1 MADTKTVHVQRCRVC
16 GAPKPI
22 LTEDAHSDA
31 PVLDLCPCCK
41 TPLGFDA
48 LFADDQAVVRRRR
61 AWIIRGMKW
70 LDEKSK
76 PADWDAEEQLAH
88 LLDPEALATAHE
100 DIASQAD
107 FLLADAAKVLSN
119 MVSMFEVGTKAR
131 ARIGTVIG
139 CMEQMVAEVK
149 RLNDL
154 VSAGIKFRN
163 MTEDERQNLISAEFD
178 ERWPSIITAITMTF
192 REAFE
197 RAGAKN
203 CIEQSLSL
211 GKGMTAGS
219 EPEFTVT
226 IVRRNGK
233 SMSELKKEA
242 EARLED
248 ALAQVKNLSHDL
260 SYEREVVG
268 ANMSEQLN
276 RLRTLAASLLVDPL
290 VATGQD
296 PVVDH
301 VRAAA
306 LASRETAE
314 EIFEHALKPLL
325 DSLRSAATLR
335 KDLADVTAE
344 KDALARRMALLERA
358 HADALNRAK
367 DPPVSHLPFEDLFT
381 NLGGGRS

>member
-1 MADTKTVHVQRCRVC
+1 MSGMADTKTVHVQRCRVC

-61 AWIIRGMKW
+61 SWIIRGMKW

-107 FLLADAAKVLSN
+107 FLLADAAKVLAN

-131 ARIGTVIG
+131 ARIGTVLG
-139 CMEQMVAEVK
+139 CMEQLVEEVK
-149 RLNDL
+149 DL
-154 VSAGIKFRN
+154 RESVSAGLKFKD
-163 MTEDERQNLISAEFD
+163 MSHDEQGKVISASFE
-178 ERWPSIITAITMTF
+178 EMWPSVITRLVMLF
-192 REAFE
+192 EEAFE
-197 RAGAKN
+197 RSGAKN
-203 CIEQSLSL
+203 CMEQSLSL
-211 GKGMTAGS
+211 GKGMAAGTD
-219 EPEFTVT
+219 PEFTVT
-226 IVRRNGK
+226 IVRKNGK
-233 SMSELKKEA
+233 TPIALLRESEA
-242 EARLED
+242 
-248 ALAQVKNLSHDL
+248 
-260 SYEREVVG
+260 
-268 ANMSEQLN
+268 QLN

-290 VATGQD
+290 VTIGHD

-325 DSLRSAATLR
+325 DSLRSAAAIK
-335 KDLADVTAE
+335 KDLAIAMDKQNV
-344 KDALARRMALLERA
+344 LARRMALLERA

-381 NLGGGRS
+381 NLRGGRS